1 MAIKQHPRLITEV
14 IRGTPRYQKLRTL
27 RPASERINIAAK
39 EDLDILLKPKV
50 RGLKR
55 AAILG
60 QLTLITILLRRVAK
74 FIIKV
79 TIAVRKE
86 RIKNPYGF
94 VIIRGPKVPKFILNL
109 IQRE

>member
-1 MAIKQHPRLITEV
+1 LNSTAKDDLHILNKPR
-14 IRGTPRYQKLRTL
+14 
-27 RPASERINIAAK
+27 
-39 EDLDILLKPKV
+39 V

-60 QLTLITILLRRVAK
+60 QLTLITILLKRVAQ

-79 TIAVRKE
+79 TLTVRKE

-94 VIIRGPKVPKFILNL
+94 IIIRGPKVLS
-109 IQRE
+109 EA

>member
-1 MAIKQHPRLITEV
+1 MSIKQHPRLVTEI
-14 IRGTPRYQKLRTL
+14 IRGTPRYQKFRSL
-27 RPASERINIAAK
+27 RPASERINSTDK
-39 EDLDILLKPKV
+39 EDLDILLKPRL

-55 AAILG
+55 SAILG
-60 QLTLITILLRRVAK
+60 QLTLMTILLKRVAQ

-79 TIAVRKE
+79 TLAVRKE

-109 IQRE
+109 VQRE